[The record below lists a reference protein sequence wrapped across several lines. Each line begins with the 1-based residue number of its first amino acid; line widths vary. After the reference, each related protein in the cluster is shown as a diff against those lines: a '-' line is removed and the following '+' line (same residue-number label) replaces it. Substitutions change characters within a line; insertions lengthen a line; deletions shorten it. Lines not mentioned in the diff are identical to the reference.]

1 MAGINNIIGNNP
13 YNSFA
18 IPEGV
23 KSNETKP
30 ENTTNVDKKTGADS
44 KVGTDVSRNEYG
56 DEFLRSS
63 IVKNE
68 DGAVYSKPRNVEAD
82 KARIPAEEE
91 LPKIDSLI
99 GYTASQVEQFY
110 YEGRISRYDY
120 DVKMEQREE
129 LLASNNVSDDSRDA
143 QRVNDTVRDAKAESN
158 QKADKADAVKQE
170 TAKQADRADVVK
182 QETAKQADRADVVK
196 QETAKRDV
204 AKDDAKKA
212 DDSERQ
218 VKASSNETYKARKE
232 ELNEVDSD
240 AREREKVFNKQMTAI
255 SNEARSNE
263 EFEIIESGNDPMATF
278 RVVQNLNNLGSG
290 VEGGTWNIA

>member
-82 KARIPAEEE
+82 RARVPAEEE

-143 QRVNDTVRDAKAESN
+143 QRVNDTVRDAKAQSD
-158 QKADKADAVKQE
+158 QKADK
-170 TAKQADRADVVK
+170 ADVVK
-182 QETAKQADRADVVK
+182 QETAKQADRADVVQ
-196 QETAKRDV
+196 QETAKQDI

>member
-82 KARIPAEEE
+82 KARVPAEEE

-143 QRVNDTVRDAKAESN
+143 QRVNDTVRDAKAKSDQE
-158 QKADKADAVKQE
+158 ADK
-170 TAKQADRADVVK
+170 ADVVK
-182 QETAKQADRADVVK
+182 QETEKQADRADVVK
-196 QETAKRDV
+196 QETAKRDI
-204 AKDDAKKA
+204 ARDDAKKA

>member
-13 YNSFA
+13 YNAFA

-82 KARIPAEEE
+82 KARVPAEEE

-143 QRVNDTVRDAKAESN
+143 QRVNDTVRDAKAKSDQE
-158 QKADKADAVKQE
+158 ADKADA
-170 TAKQADRADVVK
+170 VK

>member
-1 MAGINNIIGNNP
+1 MTNVNNITGSNL

-68 DGAVYSKPRNVEAD
+68 DGAVYSKPRNVETD
-82 KARIPAEEE
+82 KARVPAEEE

-143 QRVNDTVRDAKAESN
+143 QRVNDTVRDAKAKSDQE
-158 QKADKADAVKQE
+158 ADKADAVKQE

-182 QETAKQADRADVVK
+182 QETAKQ
-196 QETAKRDV
+196 DV

>member
-1 MAGINNIIGNNP
+1 MANVNSITNGSL

-23 KSNETKP
+23 RSNETRP
-30 ENTTNVDKKTGADS
+30 ENTVNADKKAGADS
-44 KVGTDVSRNEYG
+44 KVGTGVSRNEYG

-68 DGAVYSKPRNVEAD
+68 DGAVYSKPRKVEAD
-82 KARIPAEEE
+82 EARVPAEEE

-99 GYTASQVEQFY
+99 GYTASQVKQLY

-129 LLASNNVSDDSRDA
+129 LLASNNVSNDSRDA
-143 QRVNDTVRDAKAESN
+143 RRVNDTVRDAKAVAEE
-158 QKADKADAVKQE
+158 DAEKTEGIKQE
-170 TAKQADRADVVK
+170 NARQDI
-182 QETAKQADRADVVK
+182 
-196 QETAKRDV
+196 
-204 AKDDAKKA
+204 AKDDVRKA

-218 VKASSNETYKARKE
+218 VKASSNETYKARR
-232 ELNEVDSD
+232 NEMEDIESDS
-240 AREREKVFNKQMTAI
+240 RERDRVFNKQMAAVN
-255 SNEARSNE
+255 NEVRSNE
-263 EFEIIESGNDPMATF
+263 EFEIVESGNDPMATF
-278 RVVQNLNNLGSG
+278 RIVQNLNNLGSG

>member
-82 KARIPAEEE
+82 KARVPAEEE

-143 QRVNDTVRDAKAESN
+143 QRVNDTVRDAKAKSDQE
-158 QKADKADAVKQE
+158 ADK
-170 TAKQADRADVVK
+170 ADVVK
-182 QETAKQADRADVVK
+182 QETEKQADRADVVK
-196 QETAKRDV
+196 QETAKRDI

>member
-82 KARIPAEEE
+82 RARVPAEEE

-143 QRVNDTVRDAKAESN
+143 QRVNDTVRDAKAQSD
-158 QKADKADAVKQE
+158 QKADKADAAKQE

-182 QETAKQADRADVVK
+182 QETAKQ
-196 QETAKRDV
+196 DV

>member
-23 KSNETKP
+23 KSNDTKP

-68 DGAVYSKPRNVEAD
+68 DGAVYSKPRNMEAD
-82 KARIPAEEE
+82 KARVPAEEE

-143 QRVNDTVRDAKAESN
+143 QRVNDTVRDAKAQSD
-158 QKADKADAVKQE
+158 QKADK
-170 TAKQADRADVVK
+170 ADVVK

-196 QETAKRDV
+196 QETAKQDV

>member
-1 MAGINNIIGNNP
+1 MAGINNVISNNT
-13 YNSFA
+13 YNSFV

-23 KSNETKP
+23 KSQETKP

-82 KARIPAEEE
+82 KARVPEEEE

-129 LLASNNVSDDSRDA
+129 LLASNNVSNDSRDA
-143 QRVNDTVRDAKAESN
+143 QRVNDTVRDAKAVSD
-158 QKADKADAVKQE
+158 QMADKADTIKQE
-170 TAKQADRADVVK
+170 NAKQ
-182 QETAKQADRADVVK
+182 
-196 QETAKRDV
+196 DV
-204 AKDDAKKA
+204 AKEDVKKA

-218 VKASSNETYKARKE
+218 VKASSNETYKNRK
-232 ELNEVDSD
+232 NEMKDIESDS
-240 AREREKVFNKQMTAI
+240 REREKVFNRQMTAI

-278 RVVQNLNNLGSG
+278 RVVQNLNNLGSS

>member
-56 DEFLRSS
+56 DAFLRSS

-82 KARIPAEEE
+82 KARVPAEEE

-129 LLASNNVSDDSRDA
+129 LLASNNASDDSRDA
-143 QRVNDTVRDAKAESN
+143 QRVNDTVRDAKAKSDQE
-158 QKADKADAVKQE
+158 ADKADA
-170 TAKQADRADVVK
+170 VK

-218 VKASSNETYKARKE
+218 AKASSNENYKARKE

-240 AREREKVFNKQMTAI
+240 AREREKVFNRQMTAI

>member
-56 DEFLRSS
+56 DEFLRRS

-82 KARIPAEEE
+82 RARVPAEEE

-143 QRVNDTVRDAKAESN
+143 QRVNDTVRDAKAQSD
-158 QKADKADAVKQE
+158 QKADKADVARQE
-170 TAKQADRADVVK
+170 NAKQADRADVVK
-182 QETAKQADRADVVK
+182 QETAKQDI
-196 QETAKRDV
+196 

-212 DDSERQ
+212 DIQKYLDT
-218 VKASSNETYKARKE
+218 K
-232 ELNEVDSD
+232 
-240 AREREKVFNKQMTAI
+240 
-255 SNEARSNE
+255 
-263 EFEIIESGNDPMATF
+263 
-278 RVVQNLNNLGSG
+278 
-290 VEGGTWNIA
+290 

>member
-63 IVKNE
+63 IVKIE

-82 KARIPAEEE
+82 KARVPAEEE

-143 QRVNDTVRDAKAESN
+143 QRVNDTVRDAKAKSDQE
-158 QKADKADAVKQE
+158 ADKADVVKQE
-170 TAKQADRADVVK
+170 TEKQADRADVVK
-182 QETAKQADRADVVK
+182 QETAKQDI
-196 QETAKRDV
+196 

>member
-82 KARIPAEEE
+82 KARVPAEEE

-143 QRVNDTVRDAKAESN
+143 QRVNDTVRDAKAKSD
-158 QKADKADAVKQE
+158 QKADKADVVRQE

-182 QETAKQADRADVVK
+182 QETAKQDI
-196 QETAKRDV
+196 

>member
-30 ENTTNVDKKTGADS
+30 ENTTNVDKKTGVDS

-82 KARIPAEEE
+82 RARVPAEEE

-143 QRVNDTVRDAKAESN
+143 QRVNDTVRDAKAKSD

-170 TAKQADRADVVK
+170 TAKQADRADVVE
-182 QETAKQADRADVVK
+182 QETAKQ
-196 QETAKRDV
+196 DV

>member
-82 KARIPAEEE
+82 RARVPAEEE

-143 QRVNDTVRDAKAESN
+143 QRVNDTVRDAKAKSDQE
-158 QKADKADAVKQE
+158 ADK
-170 TAKQADRADVVK
+170 ADVVK

>member
-82 KARIPAEEE
+82 RARVPAEEE

-143 QRVNDTVRDAKAESN
+143 QRVNDTVRDAKAQSD

-182 QETAKQADRADVVK
+182 QETAKQ
-196 QETAKRDV
+196 DV

>member
-30 ENTTNVDKKTGADS
+30 ENTTNVDKKTGVDS

-82 KARIPAEEE
+82 KARVPADEE
-91 LPKIDSLI
+91 LPQIDSLI

-143 QRVNDTVRDAKAESN
+143 QRVNDTVRDAKAKSD
-158 QKADKADAVKQE
+158 QKADKADVVRQE

-182 QETAKQADRADVVK
+182 QETAKQDI
-196 QETAKRDV
+196 

-212 DDSERQ
+212 DDSVRQ

-255 SNEARSNE
+255 NNEARSNE

>member
-82 KARIPAEEE
+82 RARVPAEEE

-143 QRVNDTVRDAKAESN
+143 QRVNDTVRDAKAQSDQE
-158 QKADKADAVKQE
+158 ADKADVARQE

-182 QETAKQADRADVVK
+182 QETAKQ
-196 QETAKRDV
+196 DV

>member
-82 KARIPAEEE
+82 RARVPAEEE

-143 QRVNDTVRDAKAESN
+143 QRVNDTVRDAKAQSD

-170 TAKQADRADVVK
+170 TEKQADRADVVK
-182 QETAKQADRADVVK
+182 QETAKQ
-196 QETAKRDV
+196 DV

>member
-1 MAGINNIIGNNP
+1 MTNVNNITGSNL

-23 KSNETKP
+23 KSNVTKP
-30 ENTTNVDKKTGADS
+30 ENSTNVDKKTGADS
-44 KVGTDVSRNEYG
+44 KVGTGVSRNEYG

-82 KARIPAEEE
+82 KARVPAEEE

-158 QKADKADAVKQE
+158 QKADKADA
-170 TAKQADRADVVK
+170 VK

>member
-82 KARIPAEEE
+82 RARVPAEEE

-143 QRVNDTVRDAKAESN
+143 QRVNDTVRDAKAKSDQE
-158 QKADKADAVKQE
+158 ADKADAVKQE

-182 QETAKQADRADVVK
+182 QETAKQ
-196 QETAKRDV
+196 DV

>member
-82 KARIPAEEE
+82 RARVPAEEE

-143 QRVNDTVRDAKAESN
+143 QRVNDTVRDAKAKSDQE
-158 QKADKADAVKQE
+158 ADKADAVKQE
-170 TAKQADRADVVK
+170 TAKQVDRADVVK
-182 QETAKQADRADVVK
+182 QETAKQ
-196 QETAKRDV
+196 DV

>member
-82 KARIPAEEE
+82 RARVPAEEE

-143 QRVNDTVRDAKAESN
+143 QRVNDTVRDAKAQSD
-158 QKADKADAVKQE
+158 QKADKADA
-170 TAKQADRADVVK
+170 AK

>member
-82 KARIPAEEE
+82 RARVPAEEE

-143 QRVNDTVRDAKAESN
+143 QRVNDTVRDAKAQSD
-158 QKADKADAVKQE
+158 QKADK
-170 TAKQADRADVVK
+170 ADVVK

-196 QETAKRDV
+196 QETAKQDI

>member
-1 MAGINNIIGNNP
+1 
-13 YNSFA
+13 
-18 IPEGV
+18 
-23 KSNETKP
+23 
-30 ENTTNVDKKTGADS
+30 
-44 KVGTDVSRNEYG
+44 
-56 DEFLRSS
+56 
-63 IVKNE
+63 
-68 DGAVYSKPRNVEAD
+68 VEAD
-82 KARIPAEEE
+82 RARVPAEEE

-143 QRVNDTVRDAKAESN
+143 QRVNDTVRDAKAKSDQE
-158 QKADKADAVKQE
+158 ADKADA
-170 TAKQADRADVVK
+170 VK

>member
-1 MAGINNIIGNNP
+1 MTNVNNITGSNL

-82 KARIPAEEE
+82 KARVPAEEE

-143 QRVNDTVRDAKAESN
+143 QRVNDTVRDAKAKSDQE
-158 QKADKADAVKQE
+158 ADK
-170 TAKQADRADVVK
+170 ADVVK

>member
-82 KARIPAEEE
+82 KARVPAEEE

-143 QRVNDTVRDAKAESN
+143 QRVNDTVRDAKAQSDQE
-158 QKADKADAVKQE
+158 ADKADAVKQE
-170 TAKQADRADVVK
+170 T
-182 QETAKQADRADVVK
+182 EKQADRADVVK

>member
-1 MAGINNIIGNNP
+1 MAGINNIIGNNQ

-18 IPEGV
+18 IPEAM

-44 KVGTDVSRNEYG
+44 KVGTGVSRNEYG

-82 KARIPAEEE
+82 KARVPEEEE

-129 LLASNNVSDDSRDA
+129 LLASNNVNDDSRDA
-143 QRVNDTVRDAKAESN
+143 QRVNDTVRDAKAVSD
-158 QKADKADAVKQE
+158 QK
-170 TAKQADRADVVK
+170 ADRADVAEQETVK
-182 QETAKQADRADVVK
+182 QETTKQ
-196 QETAKRDV
+196 DV
-204 AKDDAKKA
+204 AKEDVKKA

-218 VKASSNETYKARKE
+218 VKARGNETYKARKD
-232 ELNEVDSD
+232 ELENIESDS
-240 AREREKVFNKQMTAI
+240 REREKVFNKQMTAI

>member
-82 KARIPAEEE
+82 RARVPAEEE

-143 QRVNDTVRDAKAESN
+143 QRVNDTVRDAKAQSD
-158 QKADKADAVKQE
+158 QKADKADVARQE
-170 TAKQADRADVVK
+170 NAKQADRADVVK
-182 QETAKQADRADVVK
+182 QETAKQDI
-196 QETAKRDV
+196 

>member
-82 KARIPAEEE
+82 RARVPAEEE

-143 QRVNDTVRDAKAESN
+143 QRVNDTVRDAKAKSD
-158 QKADKADAVKQE
+158 QKADEADAVKQE

-182 QETAKQADRADVVK
+182 QETAKQ
-196 QETAKRDV
+196 DV

>member
-23 KSNETKP
+23 KSNEMKP

-68 DGAVYSKPRNVEAD
+68 DGAVYSKPRNVETD
-82 KARIPAEEE
+82 RARVPAEEE

-143 QRVNDTVRDAKAESN
+143 QRVNDTVRDAKAQSD
-158 QKADKADAVKQE
+158 QKADK
-170 TAKQADRADVVK
+170 ADVVK
-182 QETAKQADRADVVK
+182 QETAKQADRADVVN
-196 QETAKRDV
+196 QETAKQDV

-278 RVVQNLNNLGSG
+278 RVVQNLNNLGSS

>member
-1 MAGINNIIGNNP
+1 MAGINNKIGSNP

-82 KARIPAEEE
+82 KARVPAEEE

-143 QRVNDTVRDAKAESN
+143 QRVNDTVRDAKAESD

-182 QETAKQADRADVVK
+182 QETAKQ
-196 QETAKRDV
+196 DV

>member
-68 DGAVYSKPRNVEAD
+68 DGAVYSKPRNMEAD
-82 KARIPAEEE
+82 KARVPAEEE

-143 QRVNDTVRDAKAESN
+143 QRVNDTVRDAKAQSD
-158 QKADKADAVKQE
+158 QKADK
-170 TAKQADRADVVK
+170 ADVVK

>member
-1 MAGINNIIGNNP
+1 MAGINNIIGNNQ

-44 KVGTDVSRNEYG
+44 KVGTGVSRNEYG

-68 DGAVYSKPRNVEAD
+68 DGAVYSKPRNVEVD
-82 KARIPAEEE
+82 KARVPEEEE

-129 LLASNNVSDDSRDA
+129 LLASNNVNDDSRDA
-143 QRVNDTVRDAKAESN
+143 QRVNDTVRDAKAVSD
-158 QKADKADAVKQE
+158 QK
-170 TAKQADRADVVK
+170 ADRADVAEQETVK
-182 QETAKQADRADVVK
+182 QETTKQ
-196 QETAKRDV
+196 DV
-204 AKDDAKKA
+204 AKEDVKKA

-218 VKASSNETYKARKE
+218 VKARGNETYKARKD
-232 ELNEVDSD
+232 ELENIESDS
-240 AREREKVFNKQMTAI
+240 REREKVFNKQMTAI